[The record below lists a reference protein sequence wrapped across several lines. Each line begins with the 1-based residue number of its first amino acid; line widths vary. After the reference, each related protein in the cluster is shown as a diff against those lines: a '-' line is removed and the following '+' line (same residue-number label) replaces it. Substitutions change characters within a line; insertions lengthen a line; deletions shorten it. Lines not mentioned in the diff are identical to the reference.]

1 MTIFTDAEAEQ
12 QFSKVLE
19 QARAQGEVRIKRADG
34 AEFIVRPA
42 ARSAL
47 DVGGIDLHP
56 PITLEEIVQVVRE
69 GRERG
74 R

>member
-1 MTIFTDAEAEQ
+1 MTTFTDAEAKQ
-12 QFSKVLE
+12 HLSNVLE

-34 AEFIVRPA
+34 VEFVVRPA
-42 ARSAL
+42 THSSL

-56 PITLEEIVQVVRE
+56 PITIEEIVQVVRE

-74 R
+74 